1 MLRNLAANDT
11 ADVEHFDIERSSGRR
26 NPEEQLRRGNSRP
39 QAPACPAE
47 SLTYLPDAF
56 ARHDLGD
63 MTVNIDICVQ
73 VDRRIAVDW
82 ALSIASAQ
90 QTASAQRLDT

>member
-1 MLRNLAANDT
+1 MLKRLCTGLRGCYRRWLARIMA
-11 ADVEHFDIERSSGRR
+11 RR
-26 NPEEQLRRGNSRP
+26 IAPDELRRGNSRP
-39 QAPACPAE
+39 QAPTCPAE

-63 MTVNIDICVQ
+63 TAVNIDVCVQ

-90 QTASAQRLDT
+90 QTASAQRPDT